1 MLETERREAGH
12 VLVAYLLAPGRL
24 TTRGQEGRWQER
36 PCVVRVE
43 HEDRELLL
51 GWGKPDLQALEEA
64 LRDWWSKTVLEPE
77 D

>member
-1 MLETERREAGH
+1 
-12 VLVAYLLAPGRL
+12 
-24 TTRGQEGRWQER
+24 
-36 PCVVRVE
+36 
-43 HEDRELLL
+43 LL